1 MLATEKIKETE
12 TQRFERILARA
23 EFKPLKAV
31 FDNLDADAIAK
42 GVAINTT
49 NSYQLFLGKLGL
61 RVVVVKQIHEQDCY
75 ARLGP
80 AGGIRAVLPIHDTA
94 TYSTMVTLVNY
105 DSPSNHPTNT
115 SAHDV
120 DDGRSSSGCSHG
132 RPQSSGRCGYSGPPV
147 RAAFPGD
154 FTNHPLPADIAA
166 EVQLLESDRLRERA
180 LMMRVARFSSG
191 RSRFPRSSMGLTSK
205 CWVNLLKMIIENANS
220 PRSIRPIVFQ

>member
-1 MLATEKIKETE
+1 MNKTPPAVLATENIKETE

-61 RVVVVKQIHEQDCY
+61 RVVVMKQIHEQDCY

-105 DSPSNHPTNT
+105 DSTVTTTVNS
-115 SAHDV
+115 V
-120 DDGRSSSGCSHG
+120 DYFDHLLAKFKTQLMSKSGDAG
-132 RPQSSGRCGYSGPPV
+132 
-147 RAAFPGD
+147 
-154 FTNHPLPADIAA
+154 
-166 EVQLLESDRLRERA
+166 
-180 LMMRVARFSSG
+180 
-191 RSRFPRSSMGLTSK
+191 
-205 CWVNLLKMIIENANS
+205 
-220 PRSIRPIVFQ
+220 